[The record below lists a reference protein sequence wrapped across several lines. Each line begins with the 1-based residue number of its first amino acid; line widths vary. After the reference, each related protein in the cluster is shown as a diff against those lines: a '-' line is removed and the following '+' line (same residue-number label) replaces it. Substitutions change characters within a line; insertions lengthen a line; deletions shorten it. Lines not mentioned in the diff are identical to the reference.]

1 MSRKKQAKANRAI
14 NLKLARTA
22 KASHYTALR
31 RSQIKTPTR
40 LSKDRPRGL
49 LTIERGKKSIW
60 IQGLLAH
67 GPTERVAGEINSDS
81 HDELGP
87 DSKHENKE
95 TIAQP
100 QIPAIGFSMGFHD
113 FWIIY

>member
-1 MSRKKQAKANRAI
+1 MSEDVSKEASKANRAI

-40 LSKDRPRGL
+40 LSKVRPRGL

-60 IQGLLAH
+60 IQGILAH
-67 GPTERVAGEINSDS
+67 GSAERIVEGDNSNS
-81 HDELGP
+81 YDELELE
-87 DSKHENKE
+87 SEYENDK
-95 TIAQP
+95 TNA
-100 QIPAIGFSMGFHD
+100 
-113 FWIIY
+113 